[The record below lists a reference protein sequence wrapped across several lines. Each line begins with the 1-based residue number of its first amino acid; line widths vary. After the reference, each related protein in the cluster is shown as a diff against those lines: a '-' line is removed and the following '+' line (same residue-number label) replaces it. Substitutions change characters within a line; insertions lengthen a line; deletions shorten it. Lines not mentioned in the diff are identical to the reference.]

1 MTRRLIW
8 CLLAALIACDAETAR
23 EPDAPVEDAAPDLAD
38 SPELA
43 DSPDLTAPAEDAA
56 PDLAPDMEAP
66 PDMALDMAPP
76 AEWLGHCGEVDR
88 FGPVFAGT
96 VAEWTRQD
104 ALNPAWPDPVVFVG
118 SSSIRRWD
126 GLARAYSLYN
136 PVQRGF
142 GGAQLGEVAYYADEL
157 ILRHKPRAVVVFAGT
172 NDVAGGVASGV
183 VVERFRC
190 LRERIG
196 AGLGWS
202 TPVVF
207 IGITPSPSRWDSW
220 PESRAVNEAVQALA
234 AADPALHYADVP
246 TAFLSTGEPPVES
259 LFVEDRLHL
268 SLSGYALWHAVIGPV
283 VAQATRKAAP
293 PVPAPLAAGA
303 KILIDLGPSNAEDGA
318 PTTTDARGLRWNSWY
333 PIDGDAQ
340 VSPGERLSGLVT
352 TTGAA
357 TGVELVIAGGFA
369 CNGLLHGG
377 LTTPGAALG
386 DLAVAS
392 ATQDFFYSDGVDL
405 PGGVYLTGLD
415 PARRYTV
422 RLFGARRSDERR
434 VTTYVVAGAGSQAA
448 SLQTSGAG
456 AGQGGATLN
465 DARVAEVVEVAPDA
479 AGHLF
484 IDVQRT
490 EGSYAYLSA
499 LEIVAR

>member
-1 MTRRLIW
+1 
-8 CLLAALIACDAETAR
+8 
-23 EPDAPVEDAAPDLAD
+23 
-38 SPELA
+38 
-43 DSPDLTAPAEDAA
+43 
-56 PDLAPDMEAP
+56 
-66 PDMALDMAPP
+66 
-76 AEWLGHCGEVDR
+76 
-88 FGPVFAGT
+88 
-96 VAEWTRQD
+96 
-104 ALNPAWPDPVVFVG
+104 
-118 SSSIRRWD
+118 
-126 GLARAYSLYN
+126 
-136 PVQRGF
+136 
-142 GGAQLGEVAYYADEL
+142 
-157 ILRHKPRAVVVFAGT
+157 
-172 NDVAGGVASGV
+172 
-183 VVERFRC
+183 
-190 LRERIG
+190 
-196 AGLGWS
+196 
-202 TPVVF
+202 
-207 IGITPSPSRWDSW
+207 
-220 PESRAVNEAVQALA
+220 
-234 AADPALHYADVP
+234 
-246 TAFLSTGEPPVES
+246 
-259 LFVEDRLHL
+259 
-268 SLSGYALWHAVIGPV
+268 
-283 VAQATRKAAP
+283 
-293 PVPAPLAAGA
+293 
-303 KILIDLGPSNAEDGA
+303 
-318 PTTTDARGLRWNSWY
+318 
-333 PIDGDAQ
+333 
-340 VSPGERLSGLVT
+340 
-352 TTGAA
+352 
-357 TGVELVIAGGFA
+357 VELVIAGGFA